1 MPNDKISDSGDAE
14 LIDSI
19 RMQIESYRKNQI
31 EELQQEICDL
41 REEIQMLQCELKERI
56 IITGKL
62 EEQLAIKTKE
72 NEQLR
77 KCISDIKKIVDN
89 K

>member
-41 REEIQMLQCELKERI
+41 RKEIQMLKCELKERI

-72 NEQLR
+72 NEKLR

>member
-1 MPNDKISDSGDAE
+1 MQNDEISNSDVAE

-31 EELQQEICDL
+31 EELQKEICYFKQEI
-41 REEIQMLQCELKERI
+41 EMLNCELQERI

-72 NEQLR
+72 NEKLR
-77 KCISDIKKIVDN
+77 KCISDIKK
-89 K
+89 

>member
-62 EEQLAIKTKE
+62 EEQLDIKTKE
-72 NEQLR
+72 NEKLR